1 MNVYSI
7 YDKIGEKI
15 IGIFASPTDGLAIRE
30 NARAIGRIMPLGDAE
45 LRCIGTVNSDGSQI
59 VPCEVRIVDWDSYKF
74 PESPLKPLSDED
86 SKQLSTAIKK

>member
-7 YDKIGEKI
+7 YDKVGEKI

-59 VPCEVRIVDWDSYKF
+59 VPTESRVVDWDSYKF
-74 PESPLKPLSDED
+74 PESPLAPLSPQD
-86 SKQLSTAIKK
+86 SKQLSTGIKK